1 MAYDLEEQEQL
12 AAIKDWWREYG
23 KLVLLAVL
31 ACALTIAAFQGWR
44 YYRAQQAERAAA
56 LFMQLDLA
64 ERQNEPK
71 KVRDIAAQLIDR
83 YGSTAYGPIAA
94 PAAKASFTTG
104 ELDEA
109 RKHLAWAAEHAKEDE
124 MRDVAR
130 LRLAGVLLDQKKH
143 DEALHVLSAKP
154 LDVYAPLFS
163 DLRGDVLAAQGKT
176 AEARAAYQ
184 AALEKSDA
192 NSNYRRMIELKLDA
206 AGGGP
211 PGEAKPAGEAAASAK
226 AEPVGEAAGSGKTQ
240 PAAEAAA
247 PGKTAGEAK

>member
-1 MAYDLEEQEQL
+1 MAYDLEEQEKL

-23 KLVLLAVL
+23 KLVILAVL

-64 ERQNEPK
+64 ERANEHK
-71 KVRDIAAQLIDR
+71 KVRDIAAQMIER
-83 YGSTAYGPIAA
+83 YGSTAYAPIAA
-94 PAAKASFTTG
+94 LAAAKASFNTG

-109 RKHLAWAAEHAKEDE
+109 RKNLAWAAEHAKEDE

-143 DEALHVLSAKP
+143 DEALQVLSAKP
-154 LDVYAPLFS
+154 LDSYAPLYA
-163 DLRGDVLAAQGKT
+163 DLRGDVLAAQGKP

-184 AALEKSDA
+184 AALEKADPGSP
-192 NSNYRRMIELKLDA
+192 YRRVIELKLDA
-206 AGGGP
+206 VS
-211 PGEAKPAGEAAASAK
+211 EAK
-226 AEPVGEAAGSGKTQ
+226 
-240 PAAEAAA
+240 
-247 PGKTAGEAK
+247 